1 MTIDGSSPENSK
13 GEFYLA
19 NGGVVEAGPY
29 QYKLQLGEYAD
40 GSDKVWLV
48 TAAQNPKPEAPPSD
62 GQPPADSPSQ
72 PQDPLPPL
80 PSEPNNPGTYPDD
93 LMPKPDGLSSGA
105 KLALAAIGQGTQV
118 TQYLGALS
126 ELRERLGDI
135 RNNFNESHDRT
146 YVLFRYDK
154 SRLSFHEGVSGR
166 LKNLGT
172 AIGINRQISP
182 EVIVGADID
191 LLMPN

>member
-1 MTIDGSSPENSK
+1 MSYGRD
-13 GEFYLA
+13 
-19 NGGVVEAGPY
+19 
-29 QYKLQLGEYAD
+29 
-40 GSDKVWLV
+40 W
-48 TAAQNPKPEAPPSD
+48 
-62 GQPPADSPSQ
+62 
-72 PQDPLPPL
+72 
-80 PSEPNNPGTYPDD
+80 
-93 LMPKPDGLSSGA
+93 
-105 KLALAAIGQGTQV
+105 
-118 TQYLGALS
+118 
-126 ELRERLGDI
+126 GDI

-191 LLMPN
+191 FAHAKLKSQ

>member
-1 MTIDGSSPENSK
+1 
-13 GEFYLA
+13 
-19 NGGVVEAGPY
+19 
-29 QYKLQLGEYAD
+29 
-40 GSDKVWLV
+40 
-48 TAAQNPKPEAPPSD
+48 
-62 GQPPADSPSQ
+62 
-72 PQDPLPPL
+72 
-80 PSEPNNPGTYPDD
+80 
-93 LMPKPDGLSSGA
+93 MPKPDGLSSGA

-154 SRLSFHEGVSGR
+154 SRSLSMKEVSGR
-166 LKNLGT
+166 LKKLGT

-182 EVIVGADID
+182 EVIVGAK
-191 LLMPN
+191 

>member
-1 MTIDGSSPENSK
+1 M
-13 GEFYLA
+13 
-19 NGGVVEAGPY
+19 
-29 QYKLQLGEYAD
+29 
-40 GSDKVWLV
+40 
-48 TAAQNPKPEAPPSD
+48 PKPE
-62 GQPPADSPSQ
+62 
-72 PQDPLPPL
+72 
-80 PSEPNNPGTYPDD
+80 
-93 LMPKPDGLSSGA
+93 GLSWSA

-135 RNNFNESHDRT
+135 RNHFDERHDST

-166 LKNLGT
+166 LKNFRT

-182 EVIVGADID
+182 EVIIGGDID
-191 LLMPN
+191 FAHAKLKVNDDEKGKVKTDAVEREVI